1 MSYFAIRFFR
11 SMYPF
16 FFYIYNVSFIQ
27 FSSGRMTLAYP
38 NISEVISYT
47 QKTYILGQ

>member
-1 MSYFAIRFFR
+1 MSYFTIRFFR
-11 SMYPF
+11 SMYPSF
-16 FFYIYNVSFIQ
+16 FTYVMSFIQ